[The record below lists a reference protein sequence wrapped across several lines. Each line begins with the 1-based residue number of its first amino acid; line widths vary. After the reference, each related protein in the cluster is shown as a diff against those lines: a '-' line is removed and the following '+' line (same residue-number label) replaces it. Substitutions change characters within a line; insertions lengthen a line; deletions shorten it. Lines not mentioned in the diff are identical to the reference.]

1 MLGTSREMILSM
13 EVYIIWKR
21 FGAILNVLQKAL
33 DKDLHWK
40 PEMKGSWLVCVAG
53 SAHFYLH
60 RVFLAPYLKETKHSE
75 SAWNKGMQDV
85 CVVYLQSSLNGPCMH
100 LYGQK
105 VWVPVLMQRKEE
117 VQNIKS

>member
-40 PEMKGSWLVCVAG
+40 PEMRGSWLVCVAG

-85 CVVYLQSSLNGPCMH
+85 CCLPAVLSEWPMHAFVWPKSLGSC
-100 LYGQK
+100 LDA
-105 VWVPVLMQRKEE
+105 KEGRGT
-117 VQNIKS
+117 KH